1 MAQKLRSF
9 DVKLRAADPSTVC
22 GTSGPCQQTE
32 ELVRLSR
39 FKTPGNLNIE
49 NSRLGNS
56 FLPSS
61 SCPGTGSLQGS
72 LRSRLRPGSSEC
84 GLTWYLEPFSTL
96 LGRGKAILQSPGRI
110 LPETYSRT
118 AIAEHLTGPGKQASP
133 ERIGLPTP
141 ACSGQNTCPVA
152 ALGDTNSRDR

>member
-1 MAQKLRSF
+1 VDVTVDQSNRTLGGRMAQKLRSF

-61 SCPGTGSLQGS
+61 SCPGTGKHDTP
-72 LRSRLRPGSSEC
+72 LRGP
-84 GLTWYLEPFSTL
+84 
-96 LGRGKAILQSPGRI
+96 QSHRD
-110 LPETYSRT
+110 
-118 AIAEHLTGPGKQASP
+118 
-133 ERIGLPTP
+133 
-141 ACSGQNTCPVA
+141 NT
-152 ALGDTNSRDR
+152 